1 MGVFA
6 GGNILL
12 EAAPGLGKTLIGKT
26 LAAALSMRHARI
38 QFTPDLMPADIIGT
52 NIIVEDERGNKEM
65 VFQRGPVFTNLLLA
79 DEINR
84 APPKTQS
91 ALLEAM
97 QEHHVTVAGKTYAL
111 DEPFLVVATQNP
123 EDREGTYRLPEAQ
136 LDRFLFR
143 LRLTA
148 LSDQEWIEVVAA
160 ADRDRSSARSGPCSR
175 EKKWS
180 KCRRPCA
187 GWASTAAPAPTQPGW
202 FAQRIRR
209 TTGVSPRSAST
220 CGWGPARAESRP

>member
-12 EAAPGLGKTLIGKT
+12 EAAPGLGKTLLGKT

-52 NIIVEDERGNKEM
+52 NIVVEDERGNKEM
-65 VFQRGPVFTNLLLA
+65 VFQRGPVFTQPA
-79 DEINR
+79 AGRRDQPR
-84 APPKTQS
+84 PPKTQS

-97 QEHHVTVAGKTYAL
+97 QEHHVTVGGKTYEL
-111 DEPFLVVATQNP
+111 EEPFLVVATQNP
-123 EDREGTYRLPEAQ
+123 EDLEGTYRLPEAQ

-148 LSDQEWIEVVAA
+148 LGRRRM
-160 ADRDRSSARSGPCSR
+160 DRGGPPPHGGGGRRGPARALAGGGGGDAGGRSPRGH
-175 EKKWS
+175 
-180 KCRRPCA
+180 RP
-187 GWASTAAPAPTQPGW
+187 AAPARYAARLVRATHPAATAG
-202 FAQRIRR
+202 AGGR
-209 TTGVSPRSAST
+209 AST
-220 CGWGPARAESRP
+220 CGWGPARAASRR

>member
-1 MGVFA
+1 
-6 GGNILL
+6 
-12 EAAPGLGKTLIGKT
+12 
-26 LAAALSMRHARI
+26 
-38 QFTPDLMPADIIGT
+38 MPADIIGN
-52 NIIVEDERGNKEM
+52 NIVVEDERGKKEM

-97 QEHHVTVAGKTYAL
+97 QEHRVTVAGKTYVL

-143 LRLTA
+143 LRLTE
-148 LSDQEWIEVVAA
+148 LSDQEWIDVARRRTGAATSAVRPVLSREEVVEMQAA
-160 ADRDRSSARSGPCSR
+160 V
-175 EKKWS
+175 
-180 KCRRPCA
+180 RR
-187 GWASTAAPAPTQPGW
+187 WTWTAALVPTPPDSCGP
-202 FAQRIRR
+202 RTRR
-209 TTGVSPRSAST
+209 TTATSPWSAST
-220 CGWGPARAESRP
+220 CGWEPARAGSRRSSSARRCGR